1 MPPILNEIDGAYY
14 FAFVC
19 PSICPF
25 VKLFCACHILR
36 PLQARVLKFYI
47 WVPNEKI
54 TDPVFFFS
62 CPACLL
68 ELCPFK
74 KIRFKS
80 SEQDISNSI

>member
-19 PSICPF
+19 PS

-36 PLQARVLKFYI
+36 TLQARVLKFYI

-54 TDPVFFFS
+54 ADPYFFS

-68 ELCPFK
+68 ELVPLK
-74 KIRFKS
+74 KIRIKFW
-80 SEQDISNSI
+80 EQDISKSI